1 MTCLGCTCTHCGIS
15 HLSPLPS
22 RDIQQLLS
30 VSFTHSESTLD
41 LKDSYLL
48 LVATEIGEGEDVWTG
63 KTVEMKTS
71 AETTISISEIQVP
84 LYRYMVTGFHTG
96 FLLGGRGGKYTRR
109 PRVLGSLAHPLA
121 SVYVLWLLGE
131 LLVSPNRLS
140 A

>member
-1 MTCLGCTCTHCGIS
+1 MTDIMWVWSTS
-15 HLSPLPS
+15 HDLPRVYMYTLWYITSLSLPS

-48 LVATEIGEGEDVWTG
+48 LVAMEIGEGEDVWTG

-84 LYRYMVTGFHTG
+84 LYSTWSQGFIQD
-96 FLLGGRGGKYTRR
+96 FCLGG
-109 PRVLGSLAHPLA
+109 
-121 SVYVLWLLGE
+121 GE
-131 LLVSPNRLS
+131 ESTPAGPGCWVP
-140 A
+140 

>member
-1 MTCLGCTCTHCGIS
+1 MVYHV
-15 HLSPLPS
+15 SPSLPS

-71 AETTISISEIQVP
+71 AETTISISEIQVR
-84 LYRYMVTGFHTG
+84 LYSTWSPGFHTG
-96 FLLGGRGGKYTRR
+96 FWGGGGRRR
-109 PRVLGSLAHPLA
+109 SIYSTPTGPVLGAGFPSTPANPGCWVP
-121 SVYVLWLLGE
+121 SVYVLWLLGA
-131 LLVSPNRLS
+131 LVAR
-140 A
+140 